1 MTNPEFIHPANAN
14 ELTRFGAETGAGVL
28 RGPLTYPSETGGLQ
42 LGDLDL
48 SEYLIRYR
56 DCEVTLIIAATGK
69 AEVQPAVCGIC
80 GFAMGEAHECPR
92 CKLLNAENARRI
104 RARQEERAAM
114 LEEVD
119 GILKE
124 QADD

>member
-1 MTNPEFIHPANAN
+1 MTNPPFIHPANVD
-14 ELTRFGAETGAGVL
+14 ELARIGAEAGAEVLSGVL
-28 RGPLTYPSETGGLQ
+28 SYPSESGGLQ

-48 SEYLIRYR
+48 SEYLHKYR
-56 DCEVTLIIAATGK
+56 DCEITLVIAATGE

-80 GFAMGEAHECPR
+80 GFAMGEAPECPR
-92 CKLLNAENARRI
+92 CKLMNQEAARQI

-124 QADD
+124 QADE